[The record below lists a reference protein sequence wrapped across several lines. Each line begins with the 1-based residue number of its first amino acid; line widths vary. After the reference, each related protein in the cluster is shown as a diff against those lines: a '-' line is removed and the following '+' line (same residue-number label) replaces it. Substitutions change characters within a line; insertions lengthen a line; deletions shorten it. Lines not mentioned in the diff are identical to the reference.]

1 MGRYFGTDGIRGE
14 YLKVLTPNLIAKAC
28 SGLSR
33 NLEGNKTVV
42 VGRDPRLSSDDIFD
56 IVYGVL
62 THSGVKVYDLGVV
75 PTPIVSLMVKELK
88 AEAGIMISA
97 SHNPYTDNGI
107 KFFNNQGVKI
117 SDELEAKIEEF
128 IDAPYNYEPEITDC
142 EFVNAYEHYYSLLR
156 GIVGD
161 LTGLRVALD
170 CANGSSYEYAV
181 NTFTRLGADVIV
193 INNHPDGYNINDN
206 CGALHPNVLAEFVK
220 EHDVDAGFC
229 YDGDADRII
238 CIDHLG
244 NILTGDHIMYLLSM
258 YLHNQGQLNED
269 TLVTTVMSNLGL
281 LTTLK
286 QAGIK
291 TQITDVG
298 DRYVI
303 QRMLE
308 GNYNVGG
315 EQSGHI
321 ILSDYVTTGDGILTS
336 VFLAKLLMSNR
347 HLFNDVINNLPIY
360 PQQLVNIAVNDK
372 DQVMNN
378 QELQEAIKVLN
389 NHLDA
394 KGRVLIR
401 PSGTEP
407 LIRVM
412 AESDDEGV
420 LCQIME
426 YFTNL
431 IEKIKD

>member
-1 MGRYFGTDGIRGE
+1 MGRYFGTDGIRGK
-14 YLKVLTPNLIAKAC
+14 YLKVLTPNSIAKAC

-33 NLEGNKTVV
+33 NLVENKTVV

-142 EFVNAYEHYYSLLR
+142 EYVNAYEHYYSLLR
-156 GIVGD
+156 SIVGD
-161 LTGLRVALD
+161 LTGLRIALD
-170 CANGSSYEYAV
+170 CANGSSYEYAL
-181 NTFTRLGADVIV
+181 NTFTRLGAEVIV
-193 INNHPDGYNINDN
+193 INNHPDGYNINEN
-206 CGALHPNVLAEFVK
+206 CGALHPDVLAAFVK

-258 YLHNQGQLNED
+258 YLHNQGQLNDD

-286 QAGIK
+286 KAGIK
-291 TQITDVG
+291 IEITDVG

-336 VFLAKLLMSNR
+336 IFLAKLLMSNH

-360 PQQLVNIAVNDK
+360 PQQLVNITVSDK
-372 DQVMNN
+372 DKVMNN

-389 NHLDA
+389 DHLDG

-401 PSGTEP
+401 PSGTES

-412 AESDDEGV
+412 AESDDEGI